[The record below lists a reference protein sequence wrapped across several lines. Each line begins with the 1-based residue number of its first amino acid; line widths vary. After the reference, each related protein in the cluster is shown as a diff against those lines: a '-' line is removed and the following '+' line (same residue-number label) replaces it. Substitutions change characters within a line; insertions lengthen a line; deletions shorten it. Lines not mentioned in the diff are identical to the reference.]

1 MAIGTPVHVTQL
13 ASATTSVT
21 TGSFTPAAASIIF
34 AWASAR
40 HASATP
46 ADHTISDSLGLT
58 WTKVDAVTGPLTNAF
73 MKGTLFWAA
82 STNTSMTVTATTATT
97 GAVVAVEIVTIPM
110 GTPNTSVRVGVGD
123 ANGDPSATLPGTPAA
138 AIAFATAQTG
148 NQFTQNNAY
157 TEIVDANPT
166 GLTNQLH
173 NCVAYDLTSPSAT
186 CGMTSTNV
194 NTVMLLL
201 SLVEATGGYTLTASA
216 GSGTIAG
223 TAAGLRAA
231 RQTSA
236 ASGAIIA
243 TGTAAGLRAA
253 RKADANAGAIS
264 VAGTNAALVYGANT
278 AFSIAAASG
287 AFAWSGSAASLR
299 IGRRAPANSGSVAV
313 TGVAAA
319 LRAGRALPLASGAVS
334 ATGAAAVLK
343 RGLRIAA
350 DPGTLDAAG
359 VASLLAARRL
369 DLAAGSF
376 AIAGEDVI
384 FAIGGGAYS
393 LSCLAGDFALTGEQV
408 DLVYVA
414 HRPRQPTATR
424 QGVASAARPQLPMVT
439 RPAQPSGARDNNQ
452 IGVRRPISRQ
462 EQRWRSS

>member
-21 TGSFTPAAASIIF
+21 TGSFTPAATSIIF

-40 HASATP
+40 HASTTP

-73 MKGTLFWAA
+73 MKGTLFWAT
-82 STNTSMTVTATTATT
+82 STNASMTVTATTATS

-110 GTPNTSVRVGVGD
+110 GTPNTSVRASVGD
-123 ANGDPSATLPGTPAA
+123 ANGDPSATLAGTPAA

-148 NQFTQNNAY
+148 NQFTQSNGY

-201 SLVEATGGYTLTASA
+201 SLVEATGGYTLAASA
-216 GSGTIAG
+216 GAGSITG

-236 ASGAIIA
+236 TSGAFIA
-243 TGTAAGLRAA
+243 TGTAAGLRSA
-253 RKADANAGAIS
+253 RKVAANAGSLS
-264 VAGTNAALVYGANT
+264 VAGTDAALVYGATT

-299 IGRRAPANSGSVAV
+299 IGRRAVANSGSAAVAGAV
-313 TGVAAA
+313 AA
-319 LRAGRALPLASGAVS
+319 LRAGRVLPLGVGAVGMVGQ
-334 ATGAAAVLK
+334 TAALK
-343 RGLRIAA
+343 RGLRLAA
-350 DPGTLDAAG
+350 DPVVLDANGIAL
-359 VASLLAARRL
+359 LLAGRRL
-369 DLAAGSF
+369 ALAAGSF
-376 AIAGEDVI
+376 EIAGEDVI

-393 LSCLAGDFALTGEQV
+393 LSCLAGAFALTGEQAG
-408 DLVYVA
+408 LVYVA

-424 QGVASAARPQLPMVT
+424 QGVSGAARPQQLINT
-439 RPAQPSGARDNNQ
+439 RPATPSGARDNNQ
-452 IGVRRPISRQ
+452 IGVRRPISPQ